1 MKKISILGN
10 TYYLNILC
18 LFKDYLSP
26 TVIHGISTYMYH
38 FITLIAKYASI
49 SSIVMTNNVTTGTQ
63 SNLNTTISYSKSQRT
78 NDRQDSGGK

>member
-10 TYYLNILC
+10 KYYLNILC

-26 TVIHGISTYMYH
+26 TVIYGISTYH

-49 SSIVMTNNVTTGTQ
+49 SSIVTTNNVTTGTQ
-63 SNLNTTISYSKSQRT
+63 SNLNTTVSYSKSQRT
-78 NDRQDSGGK
+78 KDSQDGGGK

>member
-10 TYYLNILC
+10 KYYLNILC
-18 LFKDYLSP
+18 LFKDHLSQ
-26 TVIHGISTYMYH
+26 TVIHGISTYH

-49 SSIVMTNNVTTGTQ
+49 SSIVTTNNVTTGTQ

-78 NDRQDSGGK
+78 KDSQGSGGK